1 MSKNVMLL
9 FKLKLFIQ
17 KNMLFYLFS
26 HIALSPGLWFVAY
39 PHSVGTNPRLL
50 KFIPS
55 GESDYLN

>member
-26 HIALSPGLWFVAY
+26 HIALSTGLTFGINHYFYKYLRGAAA
-39 PHSVGTNPRLL
+39 L
-50 KFIPS
+50 KS
-55 GESDYLN
+55 CRAAKYL